1 MSHADKAVE
10 YYSHN
15 FNCSQGIFAA
25 YAVENGFDEKL
36 ALKIGTNF
44 GGGARK
50 GEMCGAV
57 AGALMVIGLLYGHY
71 DGKDLDSKAK
81 AYAMS
86 EEYMNRF
93 IQANGSVVCR
103 ELLGFDLS
111 KPDEMAMIKEH
122 DLFHTKC
129 PEMIRSAADVLDTL
143 LKEYETGHIL

>member
-10 YYSHN
+10 YYRHN

-57 AGALMVIGLLYGHY
+57 AGALMGMLMTVACG
-71 DGKDLDSKAK
+71 
-81 AYAMS
+81 
-86 EEYMNRF
+86 
-93 IQANGSVVCR
+93 NGSFAYKM
-103 ELLGFDLS
+103 GPS
-111 KPDEMAMIKEH
+111 KQGGVHYAERKH
-122 DLFHTKC
+122 
-129 PEMIRSAADVLDTL
+129 
-143 LKEYETGHIL
+143 

>member
-25 YAVENGFDEKL
+25 YAVENGLDEKL

-57 AGALMVIGLLYGHY
+57 AGALMGMLMTVACG
-71 DGKDLDSKAK
+71 
-81 AYAMS
+81 
-86 EEYMNRF
+86 
-93 IQANGSVVCR
+93 NGSFAYKM
-103 ELLGFDLS
+103 GPS
-111 KPDEMAMIKEH
+111 KQGGVHYAERKH
-122 DLFHTKC
+122 
-129 PEMIRSAADVLDTL
+129 
-143 LKEYETGHIL
+143 